1 MDHQDTLSMFH
12 PWSRVQ
18 SLNGP
23 QSGMKDYANSSMVHI
38 AYKNELSFAQWAG
51 THQIR
56 HR

>member
-23 QSGMKDYANSSMVHI
+23 QSGMKDCAN
-38 AYKNELSFAQWAG
+38 
-51 THQIR
+51 
-56 HR
+56 